1 MYWRI
6 RSEMNSFMEG
16 LVAPILELIVSI
28 TIAAFFEMAHI
39 IGSSIGKY
47 GFGFINLGVE
57 ALNYSLLI
65 MSFLDMVRNLYIG
78 YSKPGRTLFMVMG
91 EFLSLSLMYSI
102 FIQLAPI
109 SFAILVLSIIVMIIG
124 IMLRMLEEIP
134 HWF

>member
-1 MYWRI
+1 
-6 RSEMNSFMEG
+6 
-16 LVAPILELIVSI
+16 
-28 TIAAFFEMAHI
+28 
-39 IGSSIGKY
+39 
-47 GFGFINLGVE
+47 
-57 ALNYSLLI
+57 